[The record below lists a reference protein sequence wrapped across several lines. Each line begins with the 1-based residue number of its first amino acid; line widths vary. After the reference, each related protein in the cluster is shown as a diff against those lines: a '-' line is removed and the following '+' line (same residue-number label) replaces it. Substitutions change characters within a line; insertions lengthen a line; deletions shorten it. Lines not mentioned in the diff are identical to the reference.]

1 MSSHSGTIGR
11 KRGGSGSGGS
21 EYYFS
26 GGEHAIRR
34 QRSAEWHSRHAYNS
48 SSEDEYQNT
57 GQASAFD
64 TQLLAQL
71 LLQSQQLANLDR
83 YNSDFENEEHLSSR
97 LNEYPSSSN
106 RDASL
111 NANAASQSYLQHLQQ
126 QESTELC
133 SPLKQTPTANLHTPT
148 TVTTTTT
155 ANNKFLN
162 NANLGFLPSTT
173 RSTNPFLNSKYDSQ
187 SNSDSLSDRI
197 SFSGSSAILDRLQTA
212 NDFAAVTNPTT
223 VQSVMNNAFLMPASS
238 TANSLNPNSTRSH
251 RSKSGRSGGNRGA
264 SGMTSS
270 SSATSSN
277 SNATLNNTRNERD
290 KFKLQQLQMELREYS
305 ESNIESSNA
314 SILNGVGVTGVGGE
328 LDELHISDGENT
340 EPPPEPAPPEIPPR
354 TQSLL
359 MSLRKHSEYKLKY
372 EEKGDQKHE
381 EFIPTS
387 QLQQLQ
393 QQPQV
398 LQQQKDYLIADATVR
413 CSESQSKSIASN
425 SDTQSQQGLGPMP
438 QHQQQMPQ
446 SMSTG
451 NNTIGGHGGHDRGG
465 GGGGIPGGSIPG
477 TMNGPNGPHCQMSG
491 SQPLVMP
498 QFPLRNSHSAHAPH
512 YSPYSPSRFHIDK
525 RCQHRCSWKCLSIA
539 LILISVVLTA
549 MLAYFAAVSSMKPN
563 MDTTNCILVQDV
575 KSQPH
580 DLHGNTKTNLLNGN
594 SLQPTAYPTEES
606 IQTSTSDH
614 SSSTNGGGGG
624 FQNLAPS
631 LQLQHQQ
638 QLLLQQQQPHTINQQ
653 LNLGINTNIGGSG
666 GIGMGMGAGL
676 MGQDATSHLQDQS
689 YTAQQQQQLN
699 HHHQPLLKWPQ
710 VVELKDFNELYHA
723 NIPAYQFWTLEFR
736 NKHPAFV
743 RFNFTLPWG
752 ANFAVYSRRNVAPSV
767 TQYDFVEFIKG
778 GRLDSHLRHRRSVI
792 ANDTQYRRKNMEDT
806 GDILLDMSAEQLQR
820 LSANDMAYMATR
832 HYFNDMDND
841 NNNNDDMDDIE
852 AAEGDDD
859 EEDVDNEDNDSVDS
873 SFEYTGD
880 IETPLDTAKHIRY
893 RQQQQQQRRR
903 KRSAAGMDGGLP
915 ALDMDTMM
923 VNVSLLQYLDTGLW
937 FISVYNDELVSHSAT
952 LIVEEA
958 EGVSTT
964 CPNDC
969 SGRGSCYLGK
979 CDCIDG
985 YQGSDCSKSVCPVL
999 CSAHG
1004 HYGGGVCHCEEGWKG
1019 SECDIPVG
1027 ECEVPNC
1034 SSHGRCIEGE
1044 CHCERGWKG
1053 PFCDQHDCLDP
1064 LCSSHGT
1071 CVAGQCYCKAGWQ
1084 GEDCGTID
1092 QQVYQC
1098 LPGCSEHGT
1107 YDLETG
1113 QCVCERHWT
1122 GPDCSQA
1129 VCSLDCGPN
1138 GVCESG
1144 KCRCNPG
1151 WTGNLCD
1158 QLPCDARCSEHGQ
1171 CKNGTCV
1178 CSQGWNGRHC
1188 TLPGCENGCS
1198 RHGQCTLEN
1207 GEYRCD
1213 CIEGWAGTDCSIALE
1228 MNCKDNIDNDGDGM
1242 TDCSDSECCSHPA
1255 CSEHIMCLSSN
1266 DPVEVLLRKQ
1276 PPSVTASFYQRVKF
1290 LIEENS
1296 VQSYAHMDEYSE
1308 NRVSVMRGQ
1317 VITPQGLGIVGIRVS
1332 VDRDSRFGFTLTR
1345 QGGWFDVLVN
1355 GGGAVTLQF
1364 QRSPFRPLT
1373 RTVFVPWNRI
1383 VVLPPVQ
1390 MQLSD
1395 DDESASRNIKVA
1407 PLNPALTFLNSILYH
1422 FNDEPI
1428 SDAHKICMEHDHEE
1442 LKPQLISTWMPNG
1455 IGAMSGKRVIFAET
1469 QIVQESIQIPGSDLH
1484 LTYQSSQAS
1493 GYLSIVRMR
1502 LTSEKIPK
1510 TLTHVHVG
1518 VEIEGS
1524 LHVKT
1529 YEADPNLIH
1538 TFAWNKRNVYRQ
1550 KVYGVTIARISVGY
1564 QHSTCDTPVWITQTA
1579 KLQGYDVDISDIGG
1593 WGLDIHHH
1601 YNFHE
1606 GILQKGDGSTL
1617 HMKEYPRTVKVVMG
1631 TGLQRPLNCPDHCN
1645 GIAKDAKLLTP
1656 IALASGPDG
1665 SLYVGDFNLVR
1676 RITPDGKVY
1685 TILQLSATQVSYQ
1698 YYLAVSPA
1706 DGHLYISDPER
1717 HQILRLLRLEKV
1729 KDPSIN
1735 SEPVVGSGQRCIPGD
1750 EGNCGD
1756 GGPALQARLSHPKG
1770 LAIAADRTMYIADGT
1785 NIRAVDPKGIIHTLI
1800 GHHGHHNHWSPAPCS
1815 GTLMANQAQLQWPT
1829 GLALSPLD
1837 GSLHFI
1843 DDRLVLRLTSDMK
1856 IRVVAGTPLH
1866 CSNSGQDKAN
1876 KTTDNVLGTVLA
1888 MAFSPFGDL
1897 YIADSD
1903 SRRVNSIRV
1912 VDTSGNM
1919 RYFAGK
1925 QENAGALTCDCTN
1938 GAGLNASTSGLNS
1951 NIGSSHGSI
1960 GGGSV
1965 GAYSTT
1971 TNPTRNNGGTTPTTP
1986 SGSNGFNGNGNGGF
2000 NGNSASSSSSSAS
2013 NSANMAGGCICSPS
2027 SPSGLAG
2034 IVSGNLMSTGP
2045 TTTTTVLLGAKT
2057 TTAGGLGSTLGSA
2070 GTMNDDGTLSN
2081 AETLLS
2087 SNARFQ
2093 AISAIAVAQDGVINV
2108 ADQGSLHVL
2117 ALEHYLP
2124 SHDENGE
2131 FHIPYPPTSEVYVF
2145 NRYGQHVAT
2154 KDLASG
2160 KTRYS
2165 FLYSKNTS
2173 FGRLSTVTDAS
2184 GNKIQFLRDYSNV
2197 VSSIENTQDHKSD
2210 IQINGI
2216 GIMTKLTEK
2225 GRQEIELD
2233 YDSNTGLLNSRSS
2246 GGETYIYQYD
2256 EFGRVTGMIL
2266 PSGEIVRIT
2275 SQLADNKGLTVYV
2288 HASVESLFSRE
2299 KGDTNELLVL
2309 GGVRSTFMKK
2319 GQENAN
2325 AEIKPNNTLVIHS
2338 SNGVIVESSAVARHP
2353 LLEAALPVEA
2363 EMLAMWS
2370 HQSVTMGEGLTNNM
2384 YSVYNLVGDV
2394 RNPQQTL
2401 NREIWVNQSRVIG
2414 VEFDQFT
2421 NRETFYD
2428 MNRTPI
2434 LIVAYDQS
2442 GLPKSYYPTN
2452 GYPVNMTYD
2461 RFNRIEGWAWGPAE
2475 LKYSYDRHGLLSEIT
2490 SQQDGII
2497 SFVYNDWNL
2506 VSEIGLASQRKFVLQ
2521 YDESGGLRHVTLP
2534 SGTKHSFSMQTS
2546 IGFIRN
2552 TYTPPG
2558 STKPYLQHYSHS
2570 GALLQTIFPGDGAR
2584 IVYRYNAA
2592 GQLTEIVHG
2601 DGKSEF
2607 IYNEATA
2614 MPSTVSH
2621 TERELEYRWDFEYTG
2636 GLLSEERIDFIAK
2649 TGLSNAKFTYEYD
2662 TDFRVISIQGRI
2674 GGQNLPAQ
2682 NFAYDMRTGQP
2693 SMIGQFKLM
2702 HPLLNQ
2708 TQVYD
2713 GTASFTRTVDGR
2725 FMTQKV
2731 TLAIHRLEVFRME
2744 YSFGVHGRI
2753 TQTRTYTRNMA
2764 VNTYTNVKNYT
2775 WDCDGQLIG
2784 VEAQEPWGFR
2794 YDDNGNL
2801 LSLTY
2806 RGNTIPMEYNNQDRI
2821 VKFGEGQ
2828 YKYDT
2833 RGLVAQ
2839 NAREER
2845 FYYNT
2850 QGLLVRATK
2859 RGRFDVRYYYDH
2871 LKRLATRKDNFGNV
2885 TQFFYNNQ
2893 QRPYEVSQIYSPR
2906 DGKLMSLTY
2915 DDVGHLIYAQVYRHK
2930 YYVATDQSGTPI
2942 MIFNQYGE
2950 GIREIMRSPFGHI
2963 VYDSN
2968 PYLYLPIDFCGGIL
2982 DQVTTLVHMADGRV
2996 YDPLIGQWMTPN
3008 WENVKER
3015 ITTPTKMHLY
3025 RFNGNDPINVGHDR
3039 NYPATFKDWMK
3050 TIGFN
3055 VENLVPQL
3063 SRNLWEQP
3071 SLWGRAPYNPIA
3083 LDLKKPMYN
3092 VPTMAVESGF
3102 LAHLNIRRMSNF
3114 EDLNSPPKS
3123 ALKYDV
3129 MTPGPRNIGSDTEP
3143 PFGKGIVVSR
3153 TADGQAIVSSVP
3165 AANAIYRD
3173 VYTSVFNR
3181 SKLLPFTFVV
3191 HNAQQDSF
3199 FFVKEELWRAS
3210 EDRQQLKRLQGQ
3222 VNTTFHEITREN
3234 GSGTNY
3240 LDVKIHGLHAII
3252 NLRYGTTV
3260 EKEKQRLMH
3269 HAKLTAVRKA
3279 WHREKE
3285 ALKTGLNTEIE
3296 WSQQE
3301 IDEILKQNYANNY
3314 EGEYIH
3320 DVTLYPELAEDPYN
3334 IKFVKRKGATG
3345 GAAGVPNA
3353 RKRRRRSIL
3362 KDDEDITII
3371 KTEIKQLKQ
3380 TSTHDNDDNV
3390 ENVKQQSQST
3400 SEADKEKQQKNT
3412 SKGVVATSNTYEC
3425 SQHHKC

>member
-1 MSSHSGTIGR
+1 MTMKSMKYSDCDTIMDG
-11 KRGGSGSGGS
+11 
-21 EYYFS
+21 YNPVPPPLP
-26 GGEHAIRR
+26 RR
-34 QRSAEWHSRHAYNS
+34 VPPVRNIYAEPFAHEPNH
-48 SSEDEYQNT
+48 
-57 GQASAFD
+57 
-64 TQLLAQL
+64 
-71 LLQSQQLANLDR
+71 
-83 YNSDFENEEHLSSR
+83 SSR
-97 LNEYPSSSN
+97 
-106 RDASL
+106 
-111 NANAASQSYLQHLQQ
+111 
-126 QESTELC
+126 
-133 SPLKQTPTANLHTPT
+133 
-148 TVTTTTT
+148 
-155 ANNKFLN
+155 
-162 NANLGFLPSTT
+162 
-173 RSTNPFLNSKYDSQ
+173 
-187 SNSDSLSDRI
+187 
-197 SFSGSSAILDRLQTA
+197 
-212 NDFAAVTNPTT
+212 
-223 VQSVMNNAFLMPASS
+223 
-238 TANSLNPNSTRSH
+238 
-251 RSKSGRSGGNRGA
+251 
-264 SGMTSS
+264 
-270 SSATSSN
+270 
-277 SNATLNNTRNERD
+277 
-290 KFKLQQLQMELREYS
+290 
-305 ESNIESSNA
+305 
-314 SILNGVGVTGVGGE
+314 
-328 LDELHISDGENT
+328 
-340 EPPPEPAPPEIPPR
+340 
-354 TQSLL
+354 
-359 MSLRKHSEYKLKY
+359 
-372 EEKGDQKHE
+372 
-381 EFIPTS
+381 
-387 QLQQLQ
+387 
-393 QQPQV
+393 
-398 LQQQKDYLIADATVR
+398 
-413 CSESQSKSIASN
+413 
-425 SDTQSQQGLGPMP
+425 LGPMP
-438 QHQQQMPQ
+438 GGHQQQMAQ

-451 NNTIGGHGGHDRGG
+451 NNTLGHGGIDR
-465 GGGGIPGGSIPG
+465 GGGGIPGGGPG
-477 TMNGPNGPHCQMSG
+477 MNGPGGPHCQMSG

-498 QFPLRNSHSAHAPH
+498 GFPLRSSHSAHTPH

-539 LILISVVLTA
+539 LILVTVVLSA
-549 MLAYFAAVSSMKPN
+549 MLTYFAAVSSMKPN
-563 MDTTNCILVQDV
+563 TDSTNCILVQDV
-575 KSQPH
+575 RSQPH
-580 DLHGNTKTNLLNGN
+580 DLHGNIKASGSSTSGGQL
-594 SLQPTAYPTEES
+594 PTAYPTEES

-614 SSSTNGGGGG
+614 SGTSTGYGGGSM
-624 FQNLAPS
+624 QNSAPS
-631 LQLQHQQ
+631 LQLQQQQ

-653 LNLGINTNIGGSG
+653 QNLAGI
-666 GIGMGMGAGL
+666 A
-676 MGQDATSHLQDQS
+676 QDATSHLQDQS
-689 YTAQQQQQLN
+689 YTAHQSAQQQQQM
-699 HHHQPLLKWPQ
+699 LKWPQ
-710 VVELKDFNELYHA
+710 VVELKDLNEFYHA
-723 NIPAYQFWTLEFR
+723 NIPPYQFWNLEFR
-736 NKHPAFV
+736 NKHPAFI
-743 RFNFTLPWG
+743 RFNLTLPWG
-752 ANFAVYSRRNVAPSV
+752 ASFAVYSRRNVAPSV
-767 TQYDFVEFIKG
+767 TQHDFVEFIRG
-778 GRLDSHLRHRRSVI
+778 GRLDSHLRHRRS
-792 ANDTQYRRKNMEDT
+792 AQWRNTSSHGFKDFDSDMEW
-806 GDILLDMSAEQLQR
+806 
-820 LSANDMAYMATR
+820 LSADAEDNALYKSAGATR
-832 HYFNDMDND
+832 RLPGFYADSVEPLNDDSMAAADND
-841 NNNNDDMDDIE
+841 YYD
-852 AAEGDDD
+852 GD
-859 EEDVDNEDNDSVDS
+859 
-873 SFEYTGD
+873 EYD
-880 IETPLDTAKHIRY
+880 IETPLDIAKNY
-893 RQQQQQQRRR
+893 GQRQIEGQHRMY
-903 KRSAAGMDGGLP
+903 KRSAMGVAGGMGDAAGGLP
-915 ALDMDTMM
+915 ALDLDTMM
-923 VNVSLLQYLDTGLW
+923 VNVSILQYLDTGLW
-937 FISVYNDELVSHSAT
+937 FISVYNDELVAHSVT
-952 LIVEEA
+952 LVAEEA

-985 YQGSDCSKSVCPVL
+985 YQGTDCSKSVCPVL

-1004 HYGGGVCHCEEGWKG
+1004 HYGGGICHCEEGWKG
-1019 SECDIPVG
+1019 SECDIPIG

-1053 PFCDQHDCLDP
+1053 PFCDQP
-1064 LCSSHGT
+1064 
-1071 CVAGQCYCKAGWQ
+1071 
-1084 GEDCGTID
+1084 
-1092 QQVYQC
+1092 
-1098 LPGCSEHGT
+1098 
-1107 YDLETG
+1107 
-1113 QCVCERHWT
+1113 
-1122 GPDCSQA
+1122 

-1138 GVCESG
+1138 GVCESS

-1213 CIEGWAGTDCSIALE
+1213 CIEGWAGSDCSIALE

-1255 CSEHIMCLSSN
+1255 CAEHIMCLSSN

-1308 NRVSVMRGQ
+1308 NLFWSSFTPCRVSVMRGQ

-1395 DDESASRNIKVA
+1395 DDENTGRNVKVA
-1407 PLNPALTFLNSILYH
+1407 QMNPALTFLNSILYH
-1422 FNDEPI
+1422 FADELA
-1428 SDAHKICMEHDHEE
+1428 DVNKICVEHDHEE

-1455 IGAMSGKRVIFAET
+1455 VGAMPGKRVIFAET

-1502 LTSEKIPK
+1502 LTAEKIPK

-1518 VEIEGS
+1518 VEIEGA

-1529 YEADPNLIH
+1529 YEADPNLVH

-1564 QHSTCDTPVWITQTA
+1564 QHSTCIMPVWITQTA

-1676 RITPDGKVY
+1676 RITPDGRVY

-1735 SEPVVGSGQRCIPGD
+1735 SEPIVGSGQRCIPGD

-1785 NIRAVDPKGIIHTLI
+1785 NIRAVDPNGIIHTLI

-1866 CSNSGQDKAN
+1866 CNNGQDKSN
-1876 KTTDNVLGTVLA
+1876 NTSDNVLGTVLA

-1912 VDTSGNM
+1912 VNTAGNM

-1925 QENAGALTCDCTN
+1925 QEGLGSLTCDCSN
-1938 GAGLNASTSGLNS
+1938 GNTVNSSTSGLAS
-1951 NIGSSHGSI
+1951 ALSSPS
-1960 GGGSV
+1960 
-1965 GAYSTT
+1965 
-1971 TNPTRNNGGTTPTTP
+1971 NGGTGSAYTTTMNPKRTTRPTTP
-1986 SGSNGFNGNGNGGF
+1986 SGSNGHSNGNNGNGNSGS
-2000 NGNSASSSSSSAS
+2000 NGA
-2013 NSANMAGGCICSPS
+2013 AGGGVGAACICSGGGVGVTVGA
-2027 SPSGLAG
+2027 PSGLAG
-2034 IVSGNLMSTGP
+2034 IVAGGNLMSTGP
-2045 TTTTTVLLGAKT
+2045 TTTTTILLGAKT
-2057 TTAGGLGSTLGSA
+2057 TAAANGVGGA
-2070 GTMNDDGTLSN
+2070 MNDDGTLSN

-2093 AISAIAVAQDGVINV
+2093 AISAISVAQDGVINV

-2131 FHIPYPPTSEVYVF
+2131 FHIPFPPSSEIYVF

-2154 KDLASG
+2154 KDLTSG

-2197 VSSIENTQDHKSD
+2197 VSSIENTQDHKSE

-2216 GIMTKLTEK
+2216 GIMTKLSEK

-2233 YDSNTGLLNSRSS
+2233 YDSNTGLLMSRSS

-2256 EFGRVTGMIL
+2256 EFGRVTGTIL

-2299 KGDTNELLVL
+2299 RGETNQLLVL

-2319 GQENAN
+2319 GRENSD

-2338 SNGVIVESSAVARHP
+2338 ANGVVVESSAVARHP

-2370 HQSVTMGEGLTNNM
+2370 HQSVTMGESLTNNM

-2414 VEFDQFT
+2414 VEYDQFT

-2442 GLPKSYYPTN
+2442 GLAKSYYPTN
-2452 GYPVNMTYD
+2452 GFPVNITYD
-2461 RFNRIEGWAWGPAE
+2461 RFNRVEGWAWGPAE

-2521 YDESGGLRHVTLP
+2521 YDDSGGLRYVLMP

-2546 IGFIRN
+2546 IGFIRC

-2558 STKPYLQHYSHS
+2558 STRAYLQHYSHS

-2584 IVYRYNAA
+2584 IVYRYNSG
-2592 GQLTEIVHG
+2592 GQLAEIVHG

-2607 IYNEATA
+2607 LYNDATG

-2636 GLLSEERIDFIAK
+2636 GLLSEERIDYVAK

-2674 GGQNLPAQ
+2674 GGQNLPSQ
-2682 NFAYDMRTGQP
+2682 TFAYNQRTGQP
-2693 SMIGQFKLM
+2693 SLIGQFKIM
-2702 HPLLNQ
+2702 HPMLNQ
-2708 TQVYD
+2708 TQIYD
-2713 GTASFTRTVDGR
+2713 GTAIFTRTVDGR

-2731 TLAIHRLEVFRME
+2731 TLSIHRLEVFRME
-2744 YSFGVHGRI
+2744 FSFGMHGRI

-2806 RGNTIPMEYNNQDRI
+2806 RGNTIPMEYNAQDRI

-2845 FYYNT
+2845 FHYNT

-2871 LKRLATRKDNFGNV
+2871 MKRLTTRKDNFGNV
-2885 TQFFYNNQ
+2885 TQFFYTNQ
-2893 QRPYEVSQIYSPR
+2893 QRPYQVSQIYSPR

-2950 GIREIMRSPFGHI
+2950 DIREIMRSPFGHI

-2968 PYLYLPIDFCGGIL
+2968 PYLFLPIDFCGGIL
-2982 DQVTTLVHMADGRV
+2982 DPVTALVHMGDGRV
-2996 YDPLIGQWMTPN
+2996 YDPLIGQWMSPN
-3008 WENVKER
+3008 WEDVSNR
-3015 ITTPTKMHLY
+3015 IITPTKVHLY

-3039 NYPATFKDWMK
+3039 NYPADFSSWMK
-3050 TIGFN
+3050 TLGFS
-3055 VENLVPQL
+3055 VSNLIPQL
-3063 SRNLWEQP
+3063 TRNLWEQP
-3071 SLWGRAPYNPIA
+3071 SLWGRVAHNPIA
-3083 LDLKKPMYN
+3083 LNMKRPIDN

-3102 LAHLNIRRMSNF
+3102 LAHLNVRRMSNF
-3114 EDLNSPPKS
+3114 EDLSAPPKS
-3123 ALKYDV
+3123 ALKFDV
-3129 MTPGPRNIGSDTEP
+3129 MDPSPRNIGSDTEP

-3153 TADGQAIVSSVP
+3153 TSDGQAIVSSVP

-3191 HNAQQDSF
+3191 HNGQQDSF
-3199 FFVKEELWRAS
+3199 FFVKEEAWRAS

-3222 VNTTFHEITREN
+3222 VNTTFHENTLEN
-3234 GSGTNY
+3234 GSGNNY
-3240 LDVKIHGLHAII
+3240 LDVKIHGAHAII

-3260 EKEKQRLMH
+3260 DKEKQRLMH

-3285 ALKTGLNTEIE
+3285 ALRNGLTTTIE

-3301 IDEILKQNYANNY
+3301 SDEILKQSYANNY

-3320 DVTLYPELAEDPYN
+3320 DVALYPELAEDPNN
-3334 IKFVKRKGATG
+3334 IKFVKKK
-3345 GAAGVPNA
+3345 GAAGSAADVANA
-3353 RKRRRRSIL
+3353 RKRRRRDVQVIERDRDLSRAETPEKVTRLDKLRTL
-3362 KDDEDITII
+3362 K
-3371 KTEIKQLKQ
+3371 KRQLLLRKLH
-3380 TSTHDNDDNV
+3380 TDV
-3390 ENVKQQSQST
+3390 ERLRSSNNNK
-3400 SEADKEKQQKNT
+3400 
-3412 SKGVVATSNTYEC
+3412 SKC
-3425 SQHHKC
+3425 